1 MGRPLPNRFS
11 QKYQRRNPGNRVVHI
26 PLPNRPEPI
35 GMQVLQE
42 VHMSARNRRL
52 ANFLGGGRATGTSK
66 HHNGVVKDYFRY
78 MYIQHLA
85 KQFHFLCQYQF
96 IIGFLS
102 IDKHNNFSKI
112 FLLKKR
118 SFCSG

>member
-1 MGRPLPNRFS
+1 MGRPLPNRYS

-52 ANFLGGGRATGTSK
+52 ANFLGGGRALGTTK

-85 KQFHFLCQYQF
+85 KQFQFLSQYQF
-96 IIGFLS
+96 IIDFLS
-102 IDKHNNFSKI
+102 INKHNKFFKNISVE
-112 FLLKKR
+112 KR
-118 SFCSG
+118 KL